1 MDKNVILHIM
11 LQVNSFADLNDI
23 CKVSSDYRNVCIE
36 HKKELIANILFKR
49 FGNNVFNQGVY
60 YNFGDDIEILQHLS
74 RKGIDLNNET
84 DNLTVLLRQAISLS
98 YVNIVGY
105 LLESGFATDINMIWK
120 EACRSGA
127 LNIVEYVHTR
137 HSNLD
142 LDEGLS
148 QACVFGHLETIQY
161 LIENGADV
169 HVHEDTPLMIAID
182 QGHLNVVQYL
192 LSRGA
197 DANAQ
202 GGETI
207 LTSITALN
215 NVEMLEAIVN
225 AGGDIH
231 VNNEEPL
238 LLAVEQEDVELVEF
252 LLTRGS
258 VITDEIRQAAL
269 NTGNEEIISSL
280 GM

>member
-1 MDKNVILHIM
+1 MDHNVILHIL
-11 LQVNSFADLNDI
+11 LQVDTFRNLNDV
-23 CKVSSDYRNVCIE
+23 CQVSSEYREVCRE
-36 HKKELIANILFKR
+36 HKKELIANVLHKR
-49 FGNNVFNQGVY
+49 FGNDVFNQGVY
-60 YNFGDDIEILQHLS
+60 YNFGDDIEILEHLIK
-74 RKGIDLNNET
+74 RNIDPKVDNEI
-84 DNLTVLLRQAISLS
+84 LLRQSISLNHI
-98 YVNIVGY
+98 NIVKYLMERGY
-105 LLESGFATDINMIWK
+105 TNDINMVWK

-127 LNIVEYVHTR
+127 LNIVEYLYTR

-142 LDEGLS
+142 MNDGLT

-192 LSRGA
+192 LNRGA

-215 NVEMLEAIVN
+215 NVEMLEELVN

-238 LLAVEQEDVELVEF
+238 LLAVEQEDIELVEF
-252 LLTRGS
+252 LLTRGA
-258 VITDEIRQAAL
+258 VITDEIRQAAI
-269 NTGNEEIISSL
+269 NIDNEEIMSSL